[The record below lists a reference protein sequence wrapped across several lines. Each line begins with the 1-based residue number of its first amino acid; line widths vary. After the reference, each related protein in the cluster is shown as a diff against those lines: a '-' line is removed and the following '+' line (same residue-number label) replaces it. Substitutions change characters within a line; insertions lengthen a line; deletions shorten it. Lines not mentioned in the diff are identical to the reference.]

1 MYISRDLFSS
11 AYLHLKHHAHSTT
24 PSVLILVALDIDSLC
39 ATRILT
45 QLLKRD
51 FIPHKIHPVAGYK
64 DLSNVNSTLIKGNED
79 LRFVICLGL
88 GGMVDL
94 EEFLDLK
101 KEDGSSVEC
110 WIIDSRRPWNL
121 HNVFGGRGGV
131 QEFEGNG
138 VLVVGQAGR
147 QGIAGAKVT
156 GGRWN
161 VGSRVGGVKCF
172 DDGDVEEE
180 MEGEGNAFNEL
191 LDMPEVDSDD
201 DDSSDDSDEDEEKE
215 EVALSGD
222 GHGEEEDGVLRNVV
236 NGNGR
241 KRKSDDGLNGD
252 SEEGNDIDE
261 EEDRSRRRKTSNDD
275 ESPPATPRPHRH
287 TLLSNRPSTL
297 PLSSIPG
304 SPLGRLSRQDSL
316 LPSSSRPASPSLPPP
331 LPSPHALRKQLRRLR
346 HKYQRTITKYYSAGT
361 WYGEPVSGIMYSLAS
376 DLGREDNDLLWLAI
390 VGVSSGEIYGRGVSP
405 SSGDI
410 SYLAREERIRGILR
424 DEVRRLN
431 PPELL
436 SNNSAAPT
444 NGIIQTTAASPN
456 DTSIRISP
464 EFRFMLIRHWSLYDS
479 MLHSAYLGSKL
490 RIWSETGRKKLHKL
504 LAKMGFSLV
513 QCKQQYT
520 HMNMDLKRSLREKLE
535 GVAGLYGIDE
545 VVKEGF
551 VRSWGW
557 KACLSATDV
566 AVVVGGILEVGG
578 KNSGGKMYRGGELE
592 DGASI
597 LAAGFKGLQEERLQ
611 EKKEERREEEEWL
624 GRFYDAY
631 DALDNIDSL
640 LAALPTAMT
649 LYRAI
654 VRTGTSLIEKR
665 QIRLLRAFRMA
676 VVKEGPDVHL
686 FTHPSAL
693 TKLAMWVGEAV
704 YEQEKDENRKRHLP
718 IVLAAL
724 NERRGVYVVVG
735 MSSADRVKRKKPI
748 DKAKEERKK
757 QKEKEKEEK
766 KKKKAASRDEGDE
779 EEEEEEEE
787 EEAEEE
793 DDESSDD
800 SDDEMIIEKGYG
812 RNRFGIAFQE
822 VANSTNA
829 RIRIDSFEACVI
841 EVKRD
846 DLPAFFESL
855 SFKVVVG

>member
-24 PSVLILVALDIDSLC
+24 PSILILVALDTDSLC

-51 FIPHKIHPVAGYK
+51 FLPHKIHPVAGYK
-64 DLSNVNSTLIKGNED
+64 DLSNVNNTLIKGNED

-88 GGMVDL
+88 GGMVDM
-94 EEFLDLK
+94 EDFLDLRQD
-101 KEDGSSVEC
+101 DGSCVEC
-110 WIIDSRRPWNL
+110 WVVDSRRPWNL
-121 HNVFGGRGGV
+121 HNVFGGRSGLN
-131 QEFEGNG
+131 ERDEDWNG
-138 VLVVGQAGR
+138 VWVVGEGGG
-147 QGIAGAKVT
+147 QGIAGAKVS

-161 VGSRVGGVKCF
+161 VGNKVGGVKCF

-180 MEGEGNAFNEL
+180 MEKEGKAFREL
-191 LDMPEVDSDD
+191 VGMPEVDSDE
-201 DDSSDDSDEDEEKE
+201 DDSDDDEDEDLSLERSE
-215 EVALSGD
+215 EGE
-222 GHGEEEDGVLRNVV
+222 GHMKNV
-236 NGNGR
+236 GNGK
-241 KRKSDDGLNGD
+241 KRKSDDGIDGD
-252 SEEGNDIDE
+252 TDVDSD
-261 EEDRSRRRKTSNDD
+261 EEDRSRRRKTMDNDNDD
-275 ESPPATPRPHRH
+275 GDESRLHRH
-287 TLLSNRPSTL
+287 TLLSNRSSTK
-297 PLSSIPG
+297 PLSSTQT
-304 SPLGRLSRQDSL
+304 SPTSRRNRDDSLFPASPRLS
-316 LPSSSRPASPSLPPP
+316 SPSLPPP
-331 LPSPHALRKQLRRLR
+331 LSSQRTLRKRLRRLR
-346 HKYQRTITKYYSAGT
+346 RKHEHTVSKYYSSGI
-361 WYGEPVSGIMYSLAS
+361 WYGEPISGIMYSLAS

-390 VGVSSGEIYGRGVSP
+390 IGVCSGEIYGRGISP
-405 SSGDI
+405 SSNDF
-410 SYLAREERIRGILR
+410 SFLAREDRIRGVLK

-436 SNNSAAPT
+436 PNNSTATSA
-444 NGIIQTTAASPN
+444 GLIQTTAGSPN

-479 MLHSAYLGSKL
+479 MLHSAYLGTKL
-490 RIWSETGRKKLHKL
+490 RIWSENGKKKLHKL

-513 QCKQQYT
+513 QCKQRYT
-520 HMNMDLKRSLREKLE
+520 HMDMDLKRTLREKLE

-578 KNSGGKMYRGGELE
+578 KKSGAGVHRGAELE
-592 DGASI
+592 DGSSI
-597 LAAGFKGLQEERLQ
+597 VAAGFKGLEEERER

-624 GRFYDAY
+624 GRFYEAY

-640 LAALPTAMT
+640 LAALPNAMT
-649 LYRAI
+649 LHRAI
-654 VRTGTSLIEKR
+654 VRTGTALIEKR

-693 TKLAMWVGEAV
+693 TKLAIWVGEAV

-724 NERRGVYVVVG
+724 NERRGVYIVVG
-735 MSSADRVKRKKPI
+735 MGSAARVKRKKPI
-748 DKAKEERKK
+748 DPAKQERKK
-757 QKEKEKEEK
+757 QKEKGKEEK
-766 KKKKAASRDEGDE
+766 DKRRMENGDE
-779 EEEEEEEE
+779 EEEEEVEE
-787 EEAEEE
+787 
-793 DDESSDD
+793 DESSDD
-800 SDDEMIIEKGYG
+800 SDNEMIIEKGYT

-829 RIRIDSFEACVI
+829 RIRIDSFEACVV
-841 EVKRD
+841 EVKKD
-846 DLPAFFESL
+846 DLPGFFESL